1 MDVIGYVRVSTDD
14 QARSGLGIE
23 AQRSAIHAA
32 AEREGWNLVDVIVDE
47 GRSAKSLDRPG
58 LLEAVERVARGEA
71 NTIAVSKLDRLTR
84 SLVGLADLLEW
95 GERVGAGIV
104 ALDLGLDTSTST
116 GRLIARVM
124 ASVGEWEREQIS
136 DRTRAAA
143 EVRRSRGQQMG
154 REGVRDTRPEIAA
167 RIARER
173 AAGRTWQ
180 AIADGLNAD
189 GVPTVRGGAA
199 WRVSAVQAAGG
210 YRRPTARSKR
220 VELPSPSRRRP

>member
-1 MDVIGYVRVSTDD
+1 MNVIGYVRVSTDD

-23 AQRSAIHAA
+23 AQRRAIHAA

-71 NTIAVSKLDRLTR
+71 NAIAVSKLDRLTR
-84 SLVGLADLLEW
+84 SLVGLADLIDW

-104 ALDLGLDTSTST
+104 ALDLGLDTSSST

-143 EVRRSRGQQMG
+143 DVRRSRGDRMG
-154 REGVRDTRPEIAA
+154 REGVRDTRPEVAE
-167 RIARER
+167 RISRER

-180 AIADGLNAD
+180 SIADGLNAD
-189 GVPTVRGGAA
+189 GVPTVRGGTT

-220 VELPSPSRRRP
+220 VELPSPSRQRR